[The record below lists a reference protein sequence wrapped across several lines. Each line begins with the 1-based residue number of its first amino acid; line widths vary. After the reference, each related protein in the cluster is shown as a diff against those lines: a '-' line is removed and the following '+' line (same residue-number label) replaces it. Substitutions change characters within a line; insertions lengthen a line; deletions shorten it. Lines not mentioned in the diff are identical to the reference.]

1 MRNKFDKLRDDFLRD
16 LSNVTDNKLEEN
28 KGIVKIKRNKVVKAP
43 SWFKVNKKPIIWGL
57 SAVMTC
63 LIVVITIISVI
74 NYKNIPVYREMVA
87 SNFQTVHHLSGTK
100 KKLAGE
106 SEDEIIDKIGIIHLP
121 GISCYAQPK
130 EEILVTIKVD
140 NPKSFEILSFT
151 LNN

>member
-1 MRNKFDKLRDDFLRD
+1 MRDDLLRD
-16 LSNVTDNKLEEN
+16 LSNVTDNKLEET

-106 SEDEIIDKIGIIHLP
+106 SEDEIIINANGIAIGKDL
-121 GISCYAQPK
+121 Y
-130 EEILVTIKVD
+130 V
-140 NPKSFEILSFT
+140 T
-151 LNN
+151 LNKENESFLSIGNGYNNN